1 MPMQKY
7 LFTGI
12 CGAITEEFRLRGC
25 RRRYRKSKR
34 RRICLPLISIFATE
48 DRSFQGGEEGRRRR
62 GEESFCSAVT
72 RTLASNI
79 LLPNLAS
86 LLSSNVNR
94 MWIYTVASV
103 SSLFLCRF
111 RYIAAGNGNTIYR
124 MGKRVYAGNDG

>member
-12 CGAITEEFRLRGC
+12 CGAITEEFRLRGW
-25 RRRYRKSKR
+25 RRGYRKSKR
-34 RRICLPLISIFATE
+34 RRTCLPLISIFASE
-48 DRSFQGGEEGRRRR
+48 DRSFQGREGEGGGGEG
-62 GEESFCSAVT
+62 SFCSAVT
-72 RTLASNI
+72 RTLATNI
-79 LLPNLAS
+79 LLPTS
-86 LLSSNVNR
+86 PLLSSNVNR